1 VMQQFELIENAIG
14 RLEKMISDMRSEN
27 EALTKE
33 VRELKGIIDDRDLEI
48 LQLQE
53 EAQKRSAEDDSEKA
67 AVKKRLEGLLDR
79 VNAIAPEEHESERQD
94 RRA

>member
-1 VMQQFELIENAIG
+1 MQQFELIENAIG
-14 RLEKMISDMRSEN
+14 RLEKMISDIRSEN

-53 EAQKRSAEDDSEKA
+53 EAQKRSAEGDSEKNA
-67 AVKKRLEGLLDR
+67 IKKRLEGLLDR
-79 VNAIAPEEHESERQD
+79 VNAIAPEEREKDRQGQQ
-94 RRA
+94 A